1 MCDHRAVRFV
11 VYGAGAI
18 GGVVGAGLLRAGYEV
33 AMIARGAHGA
43 AITRTGLRV
52 ESPDGPST
60 VRPSA
65 VADRPEAVEWRADDA
80 VLLAVKSQDTAPAVA
95 ALARW
100 APPTVAV
107 ACLQNGVANEPTVLR
122 WFPRVYGVTVMCP
135 AAHLEPGTVVAYSS
149 PVAALLDVGRYP
161 TGEGEVEDGDVGV
174 AARISAAFNASG
186 MDSVVRS
193 DIMRWKYAKL
203 VLLNL
208 ANAVDALCGPRAR
221 GGTLARLVQ
230 EEGTAVLAAAGI
242 AMASEEEDRPRRGSP
257 PQMKPVP
264 GQPRGGS
271 SSWQSLARATGS
283 IETDY
288 LNGEIVLLGR
298 LHGVPTPANEH
309 VRRLANR
316 AAVEG
321 WRPGSCTESGILDD
335 LSAAPA

>member
-1 MCDHRAVRFV
+1 M

-18 GGVVGAGLLRAGYEV
+18 GGVVGACLLEAGYEV
-33 AMIARGAHGA
+33 AMIARGEHGA
-43 AITRTGLRV
+43 AIARGGLRV

-65 VADRPEAVEWRADDA
+65 VADRPDGLDWRADDA

-95 ALARW
+95 ALARS

-107 ACLQNGVANEPTVLR
+107 ACLQNGVVNERTVLR
-122 WFPRVYGVTVMCP
+122 WFPHVYGVTVMCP
-135 AAHLEPGTVVAYSS
+135 AAHLEPGTVIAYSS
-149 PVAALLDVGRYP
+149 PVAALLDIGRYP
-161 TGEGEVEDGDVGV
+161 TGKDEGDDV
-174 AARISAAFNASG
+174 AARISAAFNAAS
-186 MDSVVRS
+186 MDSVVRP

-203 VLLNL
+203 LLLNL
-208 ANAVDALCGPRAR
+208 SNAVDALCGAPAR
-221 GGTLARLVQ
+221 RGPLARLVR
-230 EEGTAVLAAAGI
+230 EEGEAVLRAAGI
-242 AMASEEEDRPRRGSP
+242 DVASEEEDRRRRGSLL
-257 PQMKPVP
+257 QIKEVP

-298 LHGVPTPANEH
+298 LHGVPTPANER
-309 VRRLANR
+309 VQRLANR

-321 WRPGSCTESGILDD
+321 WRPGSLTESDILDG
-335 LSAAPA
+335 LAAAPA